1 MALLET
7 YPVGTTVKIAEN
19 GTLAEYLIV
28 HIGLPDSMYDV
39 SCDGIWMLRKDIFEK
54 RQWHSSDTNN
64 WANSTLKAYLDS
76 TFLNRFDANVKNVVK
91 TVKIPYRPGSGA
103 SMTVSS
109 GANGLSCKVFLLSG
123 YEVGFT
129 TSVSQY
135 FPVDGAKLSY
145 FIAGNGATAQAK
157 RVANL
162 NGSAFVWLLRSPYAY
177 GSTSAWRVIGNGD
190 YGSGGC
196 SSSWGVRPALV
207 LPYNRIR
214 VNDDGTLTVKP
225 PATLGELG
233 IKDKVAFGKIYD
245 KPIVWEVGD
254 KNHEGYPDNSVSL
267 VTAQIIKILSF
278 DAKEPGNSNADRKN
292 YGNNRYIYSNIRQWL
307 NSDADAGTWY
317 IAQHSADAPPN
328 RDNLQQGDDPYDTFA
343 GFLNPFTETERLAL
357 LPTTLVVGKN
367 SVDGGGTETCVD
379 KVFLLSCAEI
389 SFDDP
394 KGCGNK
400 WAIFSDDASRIA
412 TVTASCVDNSEFWN
426 KPVANAA
433 WFYWLRNPYNDTN
446 SDVFRVQTTGEV
458 RTGSR
463 AYGSGY
469 GLRPACNLSADT
481 PIVLLADGTYAVVP
495 MMPKATG
502 DLPVGA
508 LVNAQFA
515 DGTSK
520 QCIAVNQGIPEDSAL
535 YDVSCNGTWMLF
547 KDCTESRQ
555 WNSTDVNDYENSTIH
570 AYLNGEFIDNLEGE
584 FSKNILQVKIPYRP
598 GSGTSPTI
606 NSGANGLSCKVF
618 PLSGYEVGFTTSIN
632 QYFPVDGAK
641 LSYFIAGNDVI
652 AQAKRV
658 ANLNGRAAD
667 WWLRSPY
674 TNSSAS
680 EWRVGAGGNFGFD
693 LCSSARGVRPA
704 IILPPDLPVEM
715 QEDGSFNI
723 VPNNTSARKIVDG
736 VELPAASLKTVG
748 GIDLE
753 CDCYKIIDGI
763 ELVCT

>member
-7 YPVGTTVKIAEN
+7 FPVGTTVKIAEN

-28 HIGLPDSMYDV
+28 HIGLPDSMYDAN
-39 SCDGIWMLRKDIFEK
+39 CDGIWMLRKDLSET
-54 RQWHSSDTNN
+54 RQWHSSNVND

-129 TSVSQY
+129 TSVS
-135 FPVDGAKLSY
+135 
-145 FIAGNGATAQAK
+145 
-157 RVANL
+157 
-162 NGSAFVWLLRSPYAY
+162 
-177 GSTSAWRVIGNGD
+177 
-190 YGSGGC
+190 
-196 SSSWGVRPALV
+196 
-207 LPYNRIR
+207 
-214 VNDDGTLTVKP
+214 
-225 PATLGELG
+225 
-233 IKDKVAFGKIYD
+233 
-245 KPIVWEVGD
+245 
-254 KNHEGYPDNSVSL
+254 
-267 VTAQIIKILSF
+267 
-278 DAKEPGNSNADRKN
+278 
-292 YGNNRYIYSNIRQWL
+292 
-307 NSDADAGTWY
+307 
-317 IAQHSADAPPN
+317 
-328 RDNLQQGDDPYDTFA
+328 
-343 GFLNPFTETERLAL
+343 
-357 LPTTLVVGKN
+357 
-367 SVDGGGTETCVD
+367 
-379 KVFLLSCAEI
+379 
-389 SFDDP
+389 
-394 KGCGNK
+394 
-400 WAIFSDDASRIA
+400 
-412 TVTASCVDNSEFWN
+412 
-426 KPVANAA
+426 
-433 WFYWLRNPYNDTN
+433 
-446 SDVFRVQTTGEV
+446 
-458 RTGSR
+458 
-463 AYGSGY
+463 
-469 GLRPACNLSADT
+469 
-481 PIVLLADGTYAVVP
+481 
-495 MMPKATG
+495 
-502 DLPVGA
+502 
-508 LVNAQFA
+508 
-515 DGTSK
+515 
-520 QCIAVNQGIPEDSAL
+520 
-535 YDVSCNGTWMLF
+535 
-547 KDCTESRQ
+547 
-555 WNSTDVNDYENSTIH
+555 
-570 AYLNGEFIDNLEGE
+570 
-584 FSKNILQVKIPYRP
+584 
-598 GSGTSPTI
+598 
-606 NSGANGLSCKVF
+606 
-618 PLSGYEVGFTTSIN
+618 